1 MTEEKANA
9 LAARLLARYLELG
22 EQARLNNNTL
32 ASLAGLTRAR
42 VSQLRRGN
50 AEEAAAGIS
59 LATFLRLY
67 QAVPRLQAGL
77 REGWLPAAA
86 IRGEAQEAARL
97 RLLDSPSGGS
107 ATAES

>member
-32 ASLAGLTRAR
+32 AILAGLTRAR

-59 LATFLRLY
+59 LTTFLRLY
-67 QAVPRLQAGL
+67 QAVPRLEAGL
-77 REGWLPAAA
+77 REGWLPAEAT
-86 IRGEAQEAARL
+86 RGEEQEVARL
-97 RLLDSPSGGS
+97 RLLDAPAGDT
-107 ATAES
+107 APAES